1 MQPQPRTLN
10 ALPVFPL
17 PDFYL
22 FPGTVAPLH
31 IFENR
36 YRQMM
41 EDLMDGPG
49 RLVLVPY
56 SAETPQGP
64 RGPVL
69 SEIGTLAEVVQHDKL
84 DDGRWITLLL
94 ALGRVTVEEAES
106 DRMYRKVTAEVL
118 PEPPDNSPAG
128 RIIRGQL
135 LEALHQRTSGDWEAP
150 QSPAIGRLA
159 DVLLHALPL
168 QPTQQRR
175 SYLERDPVVRAAL
188 ALAWHKLTGIE
199 AGDPPED

>member
-1 MQPQPRTLN
+1 MQPQPRTLT

-56 SAETPQGP
+56 TTETPLGP
-64 RGPVL
+64 NGPVL
-69 SEIGTLAEVVQHDKL
+69 PEIGTLAEVVQHDKL
-84 DDGRWITLLL
+84 DDGRWVTLLL
-94 ALGRVTVEEAES
+94 ALERVAVNEAVS
-106 DRMYRKVTAEVL
+106 DRLYRKVTAEIL
-118 PEPPDNSPAG
+118 PEPRDDSTAG
-128 RIIRGQL
+128 RVIREQL
-135 LEALHQRTSGDWEAP
+135 LEALHQRTSGEWEAP

-159 DVLLHALPL
+159 DVLLHALAL
-168 QPTQQRR
+168 NPTQMRR
-175 SYLERDPVVRAAL
+175 AYLERDPVVRAAL
-188 ALAWHKLTGIE
+188 ALAWHKLLGSE
-199 AGDPPED
+199 AEEDT